1 MRVDEMVTIT
11 TKRLERVDLVKV
23 KGRIDHSSA
32 PELDK
37 ALRGITG
44 EGRYNLVVD
53 LSDVPYIGSAGL
65 KVLQSAAKTARGA
78 LLGGDVRLTGLT
90 PHVKEIFDTIGFTQL
105 FKIYSDSLEA
115 VGSF

>member
-1 MRVDEMVTIT
+1 MVSIT

-23 KGRIDHSSA
+23 QGRIDHSSA

-37 ALRGITG
+37 ILRGITS
-44 EGRYNLVVD
+44 EGRHHIVVE
-53 LSDVPYIGSAGL
+53 LSDVTYIGSAGF
-65 KVLQSAAKTARGA
+65 KVLQATAKITRGA

-90 PHVKEIFDTIGFTQL
+90 PHVKETFDTIGFTQL